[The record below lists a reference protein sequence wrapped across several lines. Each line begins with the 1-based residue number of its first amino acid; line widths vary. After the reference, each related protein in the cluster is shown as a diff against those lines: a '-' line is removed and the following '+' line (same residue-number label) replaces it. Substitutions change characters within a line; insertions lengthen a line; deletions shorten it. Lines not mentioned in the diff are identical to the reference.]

1 MSQDIMELARELAE
15 VTRLIET
22 DDVEGTLDRFVTRVV
37 RMVPG
42 CEEAAIAVLSGAGPE
57 VVSSHRVAADPRVE
71 QARDDLAK
79 QLVRRGGPLHD
90 VLTYGEPHHLAD
102 ASTDPRWPEFSD
114 ALVQAGIC
122 SCLLLPLPATRA
134 SAGAFALFSSKVGA
148 FEDTTYDVVLLFALH
163 AGVAFDNA
171 QLFHHARALVD
182 QLQTAL
188 ETRELIGQA
197 TGLLMHKYGLAS
209 DVAFQVLK
217 RGSQTANTKLREV
230 AGQLIEAHERGSLT
244 EVLSS
249 YGLAT
254 ARMDPLPP

>member
-1 MSQDIMELARELAE
+1 MSQDILELARELAE
-15 VTRLIET
+15 VTRLIEG
-22 DDVEGTLDRFVTRVV
+22 DDVEATLDRFVTRVV
-37 RMVPG
+37 RTVPD
-42 CEEAAIAVLSGAGPE
+42 CQEAAIAVLSGAGPE

-71 QARDDLAK
+71 QARDELSK

-90 VLTYGEPHHLAD
+90 VLTYGEPRHVAD
-102 ASTDPRWPEFSD
+102 ASADPRWPEFSA
-114 ALVQAGIC
+114 ALVKADIS
-122 SCLLLPLPATRA
+122 SCLLLPLPATRG

-148 FEDTTYDVVLLFALH
+148 FEDTTYDVALLFALH

-171 QLFHHARALVD
+171 QLFHHASALVE

-197 TGLLMHKYGLAS
+197 TGLLMHRYGLAS

-230 AGQLIEAHERGSLT
+230 AGQLIVAHERGSLT
-244 EVLSS
+244 EVLGS
-249 YGLAT
+249 YGLAPT
-254 ARMDPLPP
+254 RMDPLSP